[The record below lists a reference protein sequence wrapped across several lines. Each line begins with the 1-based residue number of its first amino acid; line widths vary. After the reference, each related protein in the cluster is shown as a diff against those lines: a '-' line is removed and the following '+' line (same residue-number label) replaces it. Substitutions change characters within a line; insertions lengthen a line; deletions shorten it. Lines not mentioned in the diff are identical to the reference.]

1 MADNTPIEW
10 ADATVNAING
20 CSILSPGC
28 IRCYAMKL
36 AGTRLRNHPSR
47 EGLTDQTKTG
57 PVWNGTVRLHE
68 PALLQP
74 LRWKRPRVIFWNA
87 HGDTF
92 HDAVPDEWIDR
103 MFAVM
108 ALTPQHKHLVLTKR
122 AARMRAYFDR
132 TGDLDA
138 LARILNQMDAIS
150 PQGSRAFDRFP
161 FPNVWLGVSV
171 EDQAR
176 ADERIP
182 DLLATPAAGR
192 FLSCEPLLGP
202 VNLHKYLLGFPAGH
216 PAACACGHGHGF
228 CRCPNYGR
236 VSPRCH
242 HKDCDCPGFRKAEGS
257 DGLHGIIVGGESGPG
272 ARPMHPDW
280 ARSLRDQCAAAGV
293 DFHFK
298 QWGEWLP
305 WEPEQIPCWRSQ
317 SGETID
323 RHELPD
329 FNDTSLKGWGDTLL
343 YEGSDICVHQ
353 RVGKKAAGRALDGL
367 NHDALPWHAPVEQGS
382 EAA

>member
-1 MADNTPIEW
+1 MSDGTAIEW
-10 ADATVNAING
+10 TDATVNAING
-20 CSILSPGC
+20 CSVTSPGC
-28 IRCYAMKL
+28 TNCYAMRL
-36 AGTRLRNHPSR
+36 AGTRMKHHPSR
-47 EGLTDQTKTG
+47 AGLTIDSRAG

-74 LRWKRPRVIFWNA
+74 LRWKRQRTIFWNA

-122 AARMRAYFDR
+122 PARMRAYL
-132 TGDLDA
+132 TDA
-138 LARILNQMDAIS
+138 ESPFHRVHYAAAADIGGKRWGWINDYAPRGSAITQYNLYLQVGW
-150 PQGSRAFDRFP
+150 PL
-161 FPNVWLGVSV
+161 PNVWLGVSV

-202 VNLHKYLLGFPAGH
+202 VNLDRIKMFDRETEHGGWETGWESCLNGKRFDMWAGDDED
-216 PAACACGHGHGF
+216 PM
-228 CRCPNYGR
+228 R
-236 VSPRCH
+236 
-242 HKDCDCPGFRKAEGS
+242 PGWPKI
-257 DGLHGIIVGGESGPG
+257 DGVIVGGESGTG
-272 ARPMHPDW
+272 ARPMHPNW

-298 QWGEWLP
+298 QWGNFSPLLSALP
-305 WEPEQIPCWRSQ
+305 VEGEGVGAVAWPDGTVGGGRASQ
-317 SGETID
+317 
-323 RHELPD
+323 
-329 FNDTSLKGWGDTLL
+329 KGGAGQQM
-343 YEGSDICVHQ
+343 YCAI
-353 RVGKKAAGRALDGL
+353 KKIAGRLLDGRT
-367 NHDALPWHAPVEQGS
+367 HDALPWTREL
-382 EAA
+382 

>member
-74 LRWKRPRVIFWNA
+74 LRWNRPRVIFWNA

-108 ALTPQHKHLVLTKR
+108 AMTPQHKHLVLTKR

-150 PQGSRAFDRFP
+150 PKGSRAFDRFP

-202 VNLHKYLLGFPAGH
+202 IDLTALSLKTCTQKFDALVGMGWGTQSERYGGGRLY
-216 PAACACGHGHGF
+216 HGATK
-228 CRCPNYGR
+228 
-236 VSPRCH
+236 SPYA
-242 HKDCDCPGFRKAEGS
+242 KLD
-257 DGLHGIIVGGESGPG
+257 GIIVGGESGPG

-293 DFHFK
+293 NFHFK
-298 QWGEWLP
+298 QWGNWVPL
-305 WEPEQIPCWRSQ
+305 R
-317 SGETID
+317 G
-323 RHELPD
+323 H
-329 FNDTSLKGWGDTLL
+329 GDGKWPTNQGGFIRLTVDGRRADDGHPMQL
-343 YEGSDICVHQ
+343 VS
-353 RVGKKAAGRALDGL
+353 KKAAGRALDGAT
-367 NHDALPWHAPVEQGS
+367 HDALPWCAPVEQGS
-382 EAA
+382 AVA